1 MCQCVSI
8 VNTLFAPFQPDAH
21 GVPLTDVV
29 IRTACRDDL
38 PFTAGLAAQREGA
51 GVAEW
56 TAIHGRQFEDDKRV
70 LLVAEHEDEVIGYAW
85 LAWLTPV
92 ADGGRNAPDGW
103 YLSGVVVAPAFRRR
117 GIGRRL
123 TQARVEW
130 VLERGEPAFYAVS
143 GSNRASRA
151 LHAEL
156 GFRELTDDFTIPGV
170 VFGRGDGILCRV
182 DARPDAEVID
192 LASRR

>member
-70 LLVAEHEDEVIGYAW
+70 LLVAERVYRRSLMQTGRKLSYREALR
-85 LAWLTPV
+85 LA
-92 ADGGRNAPDGW
+92 D
-103 YLSGVVVAPAFRRR
+103 
-117 GIGRRL
+117 
-123 TQARVEW
+123 
-130 VLERGEPAFYAVS
+130 
-143 GSNRASRA
+143 
-151 LHAEL
+151 
-156 GFRELTDDFTIPGV
+156 
-170 VFGRGDGILCRV
+170 
-182 DARPDAEVID
+182 
-192 LASRR
+192 